1 MIETQD
7 EMVTTNK
14 GVELLQGLCEYSEL
28 MSSWIDKEE
37 VCLVEEGEPV
47 TEDYR
52 DENYI
57 YCEDTEAYQHNN
69 DVWHCEI
76 SSKYY
81 YMEEY
86 RHDTYC
92 GITAHD
98 DELSESDEWRFIQHG
113 RADGYFVSTDEITY
127 CEDIEDYVHDEDATF
142 CEVDDN
148 DYYDTDYMPCE
159 EIDDDCIKSYHS
171 NKYPTD
177 LNSGYHKSLF
187 SVGFEIEK
195 TEFIDENGGTSSDE
209 GDWVGDYDLFEGFET
224 DSSCGV
230 EAVTKILPLGSPR
243 SEARKEV
250 FDMFD
255 EAANIINSPSD
266 TSCGGHI
273 TVSYKDLDGDGY
285 DMADRMRKYMS
296 LVYALYRF
304 RLKRTYCSNNKG
316 IKKDSNTKYSPVN
329 IKNNLVELRLPSRV
343 KDVKQLKLRYD
354 LMYKIMYHSMIKP
367 VSFQQFL
374 KNVRHIVVRM
384 YGSQEKVDEIYLI
397 AEDFRKYLV
406 NETVSDSIEQYINND

>member
-7 EMVTTNK
+7 EMVTTNR
-14 GVELLQGLCEYSEL
+14 GVELLQGLCEYSEV

-52 DENYI
+52 NENYTL
-57 YCEDTEAYQHNN
+57 CEDTEAYQNNN

-76 SSKYY
+76 SNNYY

-86 RHDTYC
+86 RSATYC

-98 DELSESDEWRFIQHG
+98 EVLSYSNDWRYIEHG

-127 CEDIEDYVHDEDATF
+127 CEDIEDYVHDNDATY
-142 CEVDDN
+142 CEVDEN
-148 DYYDTDYMPCE
+148 DYYDTAEMPCE
-159 EIDDDCIKSYHS
+159 EIDDDCIRSYHS

-177 LNSGYHKSLF
+177 LNCGYHKSLF

-195 TEFIDENGGTSSDE
+195 TEFIDEHGDTSSDE

-255 EAANIINSPSD
+255 EAENIINSPSD
-266 TSCGGHI
+266 KSCGGHI

-304 RLKRTYCSNNKG
+304 RLKRTYCSSNKS
-316 IKKDSNTKYSPVN
+316 IKKDENTKYSPVN
-329 IKNNLVELRLPSRV
+329 IKGDLVELRLPSRV

-374 KNVRHIVVRM
+374 SNVRHIVVRM

-406 NETVSDSIEQYINND
+406 NETVSESIEQYINND